1 MPMPE
6 ERAATPAGA
15 AGATAAPPQT
25 GGPAGDPTGRA
36 GRPARTSSW
45 WFVAPAFVVGMF
57 AGAVTL
63 GLLREDPPPVP
74 APESSAGA
82 DASGGS
88 ASDGGSASPG
98 ASAEFTVNEAC
109 LRVVN
114 GTQDLVDVIGDVG
127 DAAADLD
134 IAGLNQAIRRL
145 QPLERSLRDDLDG
158 CETDTTLPGD
168 VTPAPR
174 DADPSESFDPES
186 SEPESSEPESSEPGS
201 PGSRSPESSESTTAP
216 AD

>member
-1 MPMPE
+1 MPE
-6 ERAATPAGA
+6 EPAETA
-15 AGATAAPPQT
+15 AGATATSAAD
-25 GGPAGDPTGRA
+25 GGPAGDRTGTTGRT
-36 GRPARTSSW
+36 ARTSTW

-74 APESSAGA
+74 APEASAGA
-82 DASGGS
+82 DAAGS
-88 ASDGGSASPG
+88 EGSSSPG

-114 GTQDLVDVIGDVG
+114 GTQDLVEVIGDVG

-145 QPLERSLRDDLDG
+145 QPLERTLRDDLDG
-158 CETDTTLPGD
+158 CEADSTLPGD
-168 VTPAPR
+168 LSPTPGGA
-174 DADPSESFDPES
+174 DAGDAESSGSQEGSESQE
-186 SEPESSEPESSEPGS
+186 
-201 PGSRSPESSESTTAP
+201 RSESTGPATAP
-216 AD
+216 PD